1 MSASFNQK
9 KINKAM
15 FKLLISRFF
24 QGLLT
29 LFVLV
34 TITFFLVRA
43 MLGSPYTSEK
53 VISKHS
59 LERRM
64 EYTGFNKPILVQYT
78 RYLEN
83 LIIHRDLGD
92 MLLKDG
98 VKVSEIIRDSF
109 PVSLKLGLMSMAIA
123 LMVGVPAGVIA
134 AVKKNT
140 PTDFACLSFAMLG
153 ICLPS
158 FVIGPLLAVLVGLN
172 LQSINVAVLSS
183 PTDWI
188 FPAVTLGMISAAYLA
203 RLSRGGM
210 MDVLSQDYIR
220 TAKAKGVPGHKIVI
234 RHALRGGLIPAIA
247 FIGPAFAGMISGSFV
262 IETIF
267 QVPGMGQHFVN
278 AVTDKE
284 YFLIQGL
291 VLFYG
296 FLIVGA
302 NLLADL
308 AQIALNPRLR

>member
-1 MSASFNQK
+1 ML
-9 KINKAM
+9 
-15 FKLLISRFF
+15 KLLISRFF

-34 TITFFLVRA
+34 TLTFFLVRA
-43 MLGSPYTSEK
+43 MPGSPYTSEK
-53 VISKHS
+53 AVPAHI
-59 LERRM
+59 LEQM
-64 EYTGFNKPILVQYT
+64 NAYTGLDKPLPVQYA
-78 RYLEN
+78 RYLKN
-83 LIIHRDLGD
+83 LIIHQDLGI
-92 MLLKDG
+92 MIKKDG

-109 PVSLKLGLMSMAIA
+109 PVSLTLGLASMAIA
-123 LMVGVPAGVIA
+123 LMVGIPAGVIA

-140 PTDFACLSFAMLG
+140 PVDFACLSFAMLG

-158 FVIGPLLAVLVGLN
+158 FVIGPLLAVFVGLKF
-172 LQSINVAVLSS
+172 QAINVAGWSS

-188 FPAVTLGMISAAYLA
+188 LPAVTLGMINAAYLA

-210 MDVLSQDYIR
+210 LDVLSQDYIR
-220 TAKAKGVPGHKIVI
+220 TAKAKGVPGYKIII
-234 RHALRGGLIPAIA
+234 RHALRGGLIPAVA
-247 FIGPAFAGMISGSFV
+247 FVGPAFAGMISGSFV

-278 AVTDKE
+278 AATDRE
-284 YFLIQGL
+284 FFLIQGL

-308 AQIALNPRLR
+308 AQIAINPRLR

>member
-1 MSASFNQK
+1 ML
-9 KINKAM
+9 
-15 FKLLISRFF
+15 KLLISRFL

-34 TITFFLVRA
+34 TLTFFLVRA
-43 MLGSPYTSEK
+43 MPGSPYTSEK
-53 VISKHS
+53 AVPKHV
-59 LERRM
+59 LEQM
-64 EYTGFNKPILVQYT
+64 NAYTGLDKPLHVQYG
-78 RYLEN
+78 RYLKN
-83 LIIHRDLGD
+83 LVIHQDLGI
-92 MLLKDG
+92 MIKKDG

-109 PVSLKLGLMSMAIA
+109 PVSLALGLASMAIA
-123 LMVGVPAGVIA
+123 LMVGIPAGVIA
-134 AVKKNT
+134 AVKKNS
-140 PTDFACLSFAMLG
+140 PTDFALLSFAMIG

-158 FVIGPLLAVLVGLN
+158 FVIGPLLAVFAS
-172 LQSINVAVLSS
+172 LQMQSLNVAGWSS

-188 FPAVTLGMISAAYLA
+188 LPAVTLGMINAAYLA

-210 MDVLSQDYIR
+210 LDVLNQDYIR
-220 TAKAKGVPGHKIVI
+220 TAKAKGVPGHKIII
-234 RHALRGGLIPAIA
+234 RHALRGGLIPAVA

-278 AVTDKE
+278 AVTDRE
-284 YFLIQGL
+284 FFLIQGL

-308 AQIALNPRLR
+308 AQIALNPRLH

>member
-1 MSASFNQK
+1 ML
-9 KINKAM
+9 
-15 FKLLISRFF
+15 KLLLSRFF
-24 QGLLT
+24 QGVLT

-34 TITFFLVRA
+34 TLTFFLVRA
-43 MLGSPYTSEK
+43 MPGSPYTEEK
-53 VISKHS
+53 AIPEHV
-59 LERRM
+59 LERM
-64 EYTGFNKPILVQYT
+64 KAYTGLDKPLPVQYA
-78 RYLEN
+78 RYLKN
-83 LIIHRDLGD
+83 LIIHQDLGD
-92 MLLKDG
+92 MIKKDG

-109 PVSLKLGLMSMAIA
+109 PVSLALGLASMAIA
-123 LMVGVPAGVIA
+123 LMVGIPAGVIA

-140 PTDFACLSFAMLG
+140 PIDFACLSFAMVG

-158 FVIGPLLAVLVGLN
+158 FVIGPLLAVFAGLQFQA
-172 LQSINVAVLSS
+172 LNVAGWSS

-188 FPAVTLGMISAAYLA
+188 LPAVTLGMINAAYLA

-210 MDVLSQDYIR
+210 LDVLNQDYIR
-220 TAKAKGVPGHKIVI
+220 TAKAKGVPGHKII
-234 RHALRGGLIPAIA
+234 MRHALRGGLIPAVA

-278 AVTDKE
+278 AATDRE
-284 YFLIQGL
+284 FFLIQGL

-296 FLIVGA
+296 FLIVAA
-302 NLLADL
+302 NLMADL

>member
-1 MSASFNQK
+1 
-9 KINKAM
+9 M

-34 TITFFLVRA
+34 TLTFFLVRA
-43 MLGSPYTSEK
+43 MPGSPYTSEK
-53 VISKHS
+53 AIPEHILK
-59 LERRM
+59 EM
-64 EYTGFNKPILVQYT
+64 NEYTGLDKPLPVQYA
-78 RYLEN
+78 RYLKN
-83 LIIHRDLGD
+83 LVIHQDLGI
-92 MLLKDG
+92 MIKKDG
-98 VKVSEIIRDSF
+98 VKVSEIISESF
-109 PVSLKLGLMSMAIA
+109 PVSLMLGLASMAIA
-123 LMVGVPAGVIA
+123 LMVGIPAGVIA
-134 AVKKNT
+134 AVKKNS

-158 FVIGPLLAVLVGLN
+158 FVIGPLLAVFVGLK
-172 LQSINVAVLSS
+172 LQAINVAGWSS

-188 FPAVTLGMISAAYLA
+188 LPAVTLGMINAAYLA

-210 MDVLSQDYIR
+210 LDVLNQDYIR
-220 TAKAKGVPGHKIVI
+220 TAKAKGVPAHKII
-234 RHALRGGLIPAIA
+234 TRHALRGGLIPAVA

-278 AVTDKE
+278 AATDRE
-284 YFLIQGL
+284 FFLIQGL

>member
-1 MSASFNQK
+1 M
-9 KINKAM
+9 
-15 FKLLISRFF
+15 
-24 QGLLT
+24 
-29 LFVLV
+29 
-34 TITFFLVRA
+34 RA
-43 MLGSPYTSEK
+43 MPGSPYTSEK
-53 VISKHS
+53 AIPKHV
-59 LERRM
+59 LEQM
-64 EYTGFNKPILVQYT
+64 NAYTGLDKPLHVQYA
-78 RYLEN
+78 RYLKN
-83 LIIHRDLGD
+83 LVIHQDLGI
-92 MLLKDG
+92 MIKKDG

-109 PVSLKLGLMSMAIA
+109 PVSLSLGLASMAIA
-123 LMVGVPAGVIA
+123 LMVGIPAGVIA

-140 PTDFACLSFAMLG
+140 PVDFACLSFAMVG

-158 FVIGPLLAVLVGLN
+158 FVIGPLLAVFAGL
-172 LQSINVAVLSS
+172 QFQAINVAGWSS

-188 FPAVTLGMISAAYLA
+188 LPAVTLGMINAAYLA

-210 MDVLSQDYIR
+210 LDVLNQDYIR
-220 TAKAKGVPGHKIVI
+220 TAKAKGVPAHKIII
-234 RHALRGGLIPAIA
+234 RHALRGGLIPAVA

-278 AVTDKE
+278 AATDRE
-284 YFLIQGL
+284 FFLIQGL

>member
-1 MSASFNQK
+1 
-9 KINKAM
+9 M
-15 FKLLISRFF
+15 FKLLVSRFF

-34 TITFFLVRA
+34 TLTFFLVRA
-43 MLGSPYTSEK
+43 MPGSPYTEEK
-53 VISKHS
+53 AIPAHV
-59 LERRM
+59 LERM
-64 EYTGFNKPILVQYT
+64 KAYTGLDQPLPVQYA
-78 RYLEN
+78 RYLKN
-83 LIIHRDLGD
+83 LVIHQDLGD
-92 MLLKDG
+92 LIKKDG
-98 VKVSEIIRDSF
+98 VKVSEVIRDSF
-109 PVSLKLGLMSMAIA
+109 PVSMALGLASMAIA
-123 LMVGVPAGVIA
+123 LIVGVPAGVIA
-134 AVKKNT
+134 AVKKNS
-140 PTDFACLSFAMLG
+140 PADFACLSFAMIG

-158 FVIGPLLAVLVGLN
+158 FVIGPLLAVFVGLQF
-172 LQSINVAVLSS
+172 QSINVAGWSS

-188 FPAVTLGMISAAYLA
+188 LPAVTLGMINAAYLA

-210 MDVLSQDYIR
+210 LDVLSQDYIR
-220 TAKAKGVPGHKIVI
+220 TAKAKGVPGHQIVI
-234 RHALRGGLIPAIA
+234 RHALRGGLIPAVA

-278 AVTDKE
+278 AATDRE
-284 YFLIQGL
+284 FFLIQGL

-296 FLIVGA
+296 FLIVAA